1 MLRPIYESH
10 TMGVINLTPNS
21 FSDGGKF
28 LELESLI
35 STIESFKQYP
45 DLIFDFGFEST
56 APMNKAIDSMTEK
69 SRMMSFLNQ
78 ISQIDLSNRWISI
91 DTYQLSNFLFLYG
104 ELKKLYPTCGIILN
118 DVSGVL
124 DRALSE
130 CLSLMKQDKN
140 FYYIYSATHIPD
152 RKRVLEHMNFISK
165 ENAFNSLTFK
175 LENFFKWIDR
185 NHFNSERIILDP
197 ALGFSKSF
205 DQNWQ
210 LIDGMKSFFDTY
222 PKYKEFI
229 WLFGFSKK
237 SFMQKKFPNS
247 IDPKIDSEIL
257 HAKLVRDFLT
267 IRTKGMIF
275 RVHDPIIVKKSL

>member
-1 MLRPIYESH
+1 
-10 TMGVINLTPNS
+10 
-21 FSDGGKF
+21 
-28 LELESLI
+28 
-35 STIESFKQYP
+35 
-45 DLIFDFGFEST
+45 
-56 APMNKAIDSMTEK
+56 
-69 SRMMSFLNQ
+69 
-78 ISQIDLSNRWISI
+78 
-91 DTYQLSNFLFLYG
+91 LYG

>member
-1 MLRPIYESH
+1 
-10 TMGVINLTPNS
+10 MGVINLTPNS